1 MREVN
6 SMDLFMKI
14 LLLLIGLGFAYV
26 GFRFLISSKKIIQAI
41 QKYKYHQTAEP
52 RKQELIMAKVMG
64 SLLLLIG
71 LYYAIM
77 SIIALS
83 S

>member
-1 MREVN
+1 
-6 SMDLFMKI
+6 MDLFMKI

-52 RKQELIMAKVMG
+52 RKQELIMAKIMG
-64 SLLLLIG
+64 GLLLLIG
-71 LYYAIM
+71 LYYAV
-77 SIIALS
+77 LS
-83 S
+83 VIGLLS

>member
-1 MREVN
+1 L
-6 SMDLFMKI
+6 DLFMKI
-14 LLLLIGLGFAYV
+14 LLLVIGLGFAYV
-26 GFRFLISSKKIIQAI
+26 GFRFLISSKRIIQAI
-41 QKYKYHQTAEP
+41 QKQKYQQTAEP

-64 SLLLLIG
+64 VLLMLVG

-77 SIIALS
+77 SIIGLLS